1 VAPASPRD
9 AGRRGAH
16 VTVAHPAAWQ
26 LTQALVDRGVVP
38 DFRTPDR
45 VRLGPAPLYTRF
57 VDVWDAMDR
66 FRRLL
71 ESGEYAGYPAEH
83 ARVT

>member
-1 VAPASPRD
+1 
-9 AGRRGAH
+9 
-16 VTVAHPAAWQ
+16 
-26 LTQALVDRGVVP
+26 
-38 DFRTPDR
+38 

-66 FRRLL
+66 FRRILD
-71 ESGEYAGYPAEH
+71 AGLHERFPEQR

>member
-1 VAPASPRD
+1 M
-9 AGRRGAH
+9 
-16 VTVAHPAAWQ
+16 
-26 LTQALVDRGVVP
+26 VP

-66 FRRLL
+66 FRDVLAEGAHER
-71 ESGEYAGYPAEH
+71 YPAER